1 MKGLTISQV
10 AKQVGVNVETV
21 RYYERL
27 GLISKPPR
35 TESGYRLFPHEV
47 IGRIKFIKRAQELG
61 FTLSEINKL
70 LGLADSENF
79 DCHEVRQFASQKL
92 REIESKIRDLEKI
105 KIVLQD
111 LSSRCPGQ
119 GSISQC
125 PIIETLSGEGG
136 G

>member
-10 AKQVGVNVETV
+10 AKQVGVNIETV

-35 TESGYRLFPHEV
+35 TESGCRLFPHEV

-70 LGLADSENF
+70 LGLADSKNF
-79 DCHEVRQFASQKL
+79 DCHEVRQFAFQKL
-92 REIESKIRDLEKI
+92 REIESKICDLEKI

-119 GSISQC
+119 GSISQ
-125 PIIETLSGEGG
+125 
-136 G
+136 